1 MIGRLRTGSRIAV
14 QRRRWTRRARSWNDG
29 VAANAGLSATID
41 AVVDEARVGEGMTV
55 LDMGCGSGQV
65 SIPVARTAAHVI
77 AVDVSAAMIGLL
89 RENLEREGLLN
100 VSSRVTALERL
111 TLPASSLDL
120 VVSNYALH
128 HLTDAEKKTLLA
140 AVAVWLRPGGRV
152 VVGDLMLGRGRDSR
166 DRAIIAEKILAL
178 ARRGPGGW
186 WRILKNAWRFT
197 ARTSE
202 RPLSV
207 SAWERLVSDAGFVD
221 VTTRP
226 VVSEAAIVSGV
237 RPPAD
242 SG

>member
-1 MIGRLRTGSRIAV
+1 
-14 QRRRWTRRARSWNDG
+14 
-29 VAANAGLSATID
+29 
-41 AVVDEARVGEGMTV
+41 
-55 LDMGCGSGQV
+55 MGCGSGQV

-77 AVDVSAAMIGLL
+77 AVDVSAAMIDLL
-89 RENLEREGLLN
+89 HVNLEREGLLN

-111 TLPASSLDL
+111 TVPASSLDL

-140 AVAVWLRPGGRV
+140 AVAVWLRPGGRL
-152 VVGDLMLGRGRDSR
+152 VVGDLMLGRGGDSR
-166 DRAIIAEKILAL
+166 DRAIIAEKVLAL

-207 SAWERLVSDAGFVD
+207 SAWARLVSEAGFVD